1 MILAAC
7 EILHSPFNVIDAM
20 EVETLIDLLDVWE
33 QLHVASGG
41 KGGKRGKSQ
50 RQVYVDEIL

>member
-20 EVETLIDLLDVWE
+20 EVETLIDLLGVWE
-33 QLHVASGG
+33 QLHAASGG
-41 KGGKRGKSQ
+41 KGSKHVKAQ

>member
-7 EILHSPFNVIDAM
+7 EILHSPFDVIDAM
-20 EVETLIDLLDVWE
+20 EVETLIDLLDVWA
-33 QLHVASGG
+33 QLHVASVG